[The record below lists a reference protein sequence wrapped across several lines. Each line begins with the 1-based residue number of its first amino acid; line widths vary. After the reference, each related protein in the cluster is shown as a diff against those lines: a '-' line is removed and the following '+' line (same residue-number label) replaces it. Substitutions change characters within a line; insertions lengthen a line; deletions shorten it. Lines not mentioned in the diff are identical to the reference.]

1 MRENRPRRGSANTE
15 KELFHAC
22 NLRLSRRDKSILL
35 DGRMSKIEFETKLET
50 LTAEISRVNQEMKTL
65 TQRRSD
71 ALQRTDQ
78 TAAQTIQEA
87 KEIRDE
93 LSELQE
99 KLEDLTVLKTAVQGK
114 VAVYK
119 NNAPKAAAIRNEISS
134 EVWPKAV
141 KCYRKI
147 RPLLDELG
155 KVIAELNQFN
165 KTMYGLSAQHEKLAG
180 ERMNT
185 PAPFIYFDLPMP
197 FAIPFGGATLTALVA
212 IGKQLPEI
220 PETIKLT
227 LQSEATR
234 PEKKQSS
241 TAKESKKTQP
251 DKTEL
256 QDSTVY
262 VNAQRH
268 DINPKLAA
276 SKISPVSLVSSS
288 TQPPS
293 LILLIQES

>member
-1 MRENRPRRGSANTE
+1 MLENRPRRGSANTE
-15 KELFHAC
+15 KELFHTC
-22 NLRLSRRDKSILL
+22 NLCLSRRDKSILL
-35 DGRMSKIEFETKLET
+35 DGRMSKAEFETKLET
-50 LTAEISRVNQEMKTL
+50 LTAEINRVNQEMTPL

-93 LSELQE
+93 LIDPQE

-234 PEKKQSS
+234 AGEETVLHRQGIEEDA
-241 TAKESKKTQP
+241 TR
-251 DKTEL
+251 
-256 QDSTVY
+256 QDGIARQYRLRECARGT
-262 VNAQRH
+262 
-268 DINPKLAA
+268 
-276 SKISPVSLVSSS
+276 
-288 TQPPS
+288 T
-293 LILLIQES
+293 